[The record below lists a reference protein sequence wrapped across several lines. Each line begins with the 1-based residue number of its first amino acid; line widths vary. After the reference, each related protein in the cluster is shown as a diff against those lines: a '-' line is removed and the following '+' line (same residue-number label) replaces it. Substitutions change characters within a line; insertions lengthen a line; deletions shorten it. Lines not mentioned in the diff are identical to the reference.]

1 MKKHLIILVSSV
13 LLLAGCAGN
22 QQKKEDKK
30 ATNTVSQADKDL
42 LDKAHMYFKVL
53 PEEAN
58 NPENTVTEAKVKLG
72 KILYYDNRLSKNET
86 QSCNT
91 CHNLSTYGVDNLPT
105 SPGDNGIPGTRNSP
119 TVFNAALKTA
129 QFWDGR
135 NKDVEEQAGGPVL
148 NPAEMAIPDEQA
160 LIDRLKTVD
169 MYQTLFAAAFPGE
182 EAPITFKNVRY
193 AIAAFER
200 TLLTPSRFDSYLAGD
215 AGALNDQEKKGM
227 KTFIE
232 VGCIACHTGN
242 LLGGTMMQKFPLFGE
257 YTDYIPEGKIDYGKF
272 EETKN
277 DADKFMFFV
286 PLLRN
291 VEKTAPYLHDGS
303 ITDLAASVKIMGK
316 SQLNKDLTDE
326 QVNDIV
332 VFMKT
337 LTGEVPDE
345 WQVVPEE
352 LK

>member
-1 MKKHLIILVSSV
+1 
-13 LLLAGCAGN
+13 
-22 QQKKEDKK
+22 
-30 ATNTVSQADKDL
+30 
-42 LDKAHMYFKVL
+42 
-53 PEEAN
+53 
-58 NPENTVTEAKVKLG
+58 
-72 KILYYDNRLSKNET
+72 
-86 QSCNT
+86 
-91 CHNLSTYGVDNLPT
+91 
-105 SPGDNGIPGTRNSP
+105 
-119 TVFNAALKTA
+119 
-129 QFWDGR
+129 
-135 NKDVEEQAGGPVL
+135 
-148 NPAEMAIPDEQA
+148 MAIPDEQF
-160 LIDRLKTVD
+160 LIDRLESVD
-169 MYQTLFAAAFPGE
+169 MYANLFAAAFPGE
-182 EAPITFKNVRY
+182 DAPVTFKNVRY

-257 YTDYIPEGKIDYGKF
+257 YTDYIPTGKIDFGKF
-272 EETKN
+272 EETK
-277 DADKFMFFV
+277 DEADKFMFFV

-303 ITDLAASVKIMGK
+303 IADLAASVKIMGK